1 MANYAMM
8 ARNAGA
14 RIIGGCCGT
23 SPEHVAAMRQAL
35 DNNPVSEPPSFD
47 DVLNVLGD
55 ITEGAKAQSRGE
67 HTVKVRPSSG
77 RRRRK

>member
-1 MANYAMM
+1 V
-8 ARNAGA
+8 
-14 RIIGGCCGT
+14 
-23 SPEHVAAMRQAL
+23 SAMRQAL